1 MRIPFHLSF
10 LLNVT
15 KANHFQDIVIVDTQ
29 KDLNVFKDMFQGQK
43 EDGPPLGCC
52 TPEPSSCC
60 GTSKRE
66 ENSGGELRMSDFN
79 EWAGKFTASR
89 SYSIGAAVH

>member
-1 MRIPFHLSF
+1 MSMIDICAMQDSKVGIMRIPFHLSF

-52 TPEPSSCC
+52 TPEPS
-60 GTSKRE
+60 
-66 ENSGGELRMSDFN
+66 
-79 EWAGKFTASR
+79 
-89 SYSIGAAVH
+89 